1 MDNEKLNSNTKEK
14 RVLDS
19 VEAAQYLGIS
29 YWLIR
34 KLVREKKIPYYK
46 IESKTLFT
54 KEILDKYIQDSL
66 EEPKK
71 KVKYSF
77 DNHIFKTQYV
87 FENISNPTNDILK
100 YTAYL
105 TSNNKYQ
112 IIEDFDP
119 SLENGSAKLA
129 VKSVSTFEDMI
140 VVEINWTKNSY
151 SIIVYKD
158 KSTLEN
164 STNN

>member
-1 MDNEKLNSNTKEK
+1 MNNEKLNSNTKEK

-66 EEPKK
+66 EEPRK
-71 KVKYSF
+71 KVEYSF
-77 DNHIFKTQYV
+77 D
-87 FENISNPTNDILK
+87 
-100 YTAYL
+100 
-105 TSNNKYQ
+105 
-112 IIEDFDP
+112 DF
-119 SLENGSAKLA
+119 
-129 VKSVSTFEDMI
+129 
-140 VVEINWTKNSY
+140 
-151 SIIVYKD
+151 
-158 KSTLEN
+158 
-164 STNN
+164 

>member
-19 VEAAQYLGIS
+19 IEAAQYLGIS

-77 DNHIFKTQYV
+77 D
-87 FENISNPTNDILK
+87 
-100 YTAYL
+100 
-105 TSNNKYQ
+105 
-112 IIEDFDP
+112 DF
-119 SLENGSAKLA
+119 
-129 VKSVSTFEDMI
+129 
-140 VVEINWTKNSY
+140 
-151 SIIVYKD
+151 
-158 KSTLEN
+158 
-164 STNN
+164 

>member
-1 MDNEKLNSNTKEK
+1 MSNEKLNSNTKEK

-19 VEAAQYLGIS
+19 IEAAQYLGIS

-71 KVKYSF
+71 KVEYSF
-77 DNHIFKTQYV
+77 D
-87 FENISNPTNDILK
+87 
-100 YTAYL
+100 
-105 TSNNKYQ
+105 
-112 IIEDFDP
+112 DF
-119 SLENGSAKLA
+119 
-129 VKSVSTFEDMI
+129 
-140 VVEINWTKNSY
+140 
-151 SIIVYKD
+151 
-158 KSTLEN
+158 
-164 STNN
+164 

>member
-19 VEAAQYLGIS
+19 IEAAQYLGIS

-66 EEPKK
+66 EEPRK
-71 KVKYSF
+71 KVEYSF
-77 DNHIFKTQYV
+77 D
-87 FENISNPTNDILK
+87 
-100 YTAYL
+100 
-105 TSNNKYQ
+105 
-112 IIEDFDP
+112 DF
-119 SLENGSAKLA
+119 
-129 VKSVSTFEDMI
+129 
-140 VVEINWTKNSY
+140 
-151 SIIVYKD
+151 
-158 KSTLEN
+158 
-164 STNN
+164 

>member
-1 MDNEKLNSNTKEK
+1 MNNEKLNSNTKEK

-34 KLVREKKIPYYK
+34 KLVRENKIPYYK

-71 KVKYSF
+71 KVKYTF
-77 DNHIFKTQYV
+77 DNF
-87 FENISNPTNDILK
+87 
-100 YTAYL
+100 
-105 TSNNKYQ
+105 
-112 IIEDFDP
+112 
-119 SLENGSAKLA
+119 
-129 VKSVSTFEDMI
+129 
-140 VVEINWTKNSY
+140 
-151 SIIVYKD
+151 
-158 KSTLEN
+158 
-164 STNN
+164 

>member
-1 MDNEKLNSNTKEK
+1 MNSEKLNENIKEK

-19 VEAAQYLGIS
+19 VEAAEYLGNS

-71 KVKYSF
+71 KVKYDF
-77 DNHIFKTQYV
+77 
-87 FENISNPTNDILK
+87 SN
-100 YTAYL
+100 
-105 TSNNKYQ
+105 
-112 IIEDFDP
+112 F
-119 SLENGSAKLA
+119 
-129 VKSVSTFEDMI
+129 
-140 VVEINWTKNSY
+140 
-151 SIIVYKD
+151 
-158 KSTLEN
+158 
-164 STNN
+164 

>member
-34 KLVREKKIPYYK
+34 KLVIEKKIPYYK

-77 DNHIFKTQYV
+77 D
-87 FENISNPTNDILK
+87 
-100 YTAYL
+100 
-105 TSNNKYQ
+105 
-112 IIEDFDP
+112 DF
-119 SLENGSAKLA
+119 
-129 VKSVSTFEDMI
+129 
-140 VVEINWTKNSY
+140 
-151 SIIVYKD
+151 
-158 KSTLEN
+158 
-164 STNN
+164 

>member
-1 MDNEKLNSNTKEK
+1 MNSENLNLETKEK

-71 KVKYSF
+71 KVKYTF
-77 DNHIFKTQYV
+77 DNF
-87 FENISNPTNDILK
+87 
-100 YTAYL
+100 
-105 TSNNKYQ
+105 
-112 IIEDFDP
+112 
-119 SLENGSAKLA
+119 
-129 VKSVSTFEDMI
+129 
-140 VVEINWTKNSY
+140 
-151 SIIVYKD
+151 
-158 KSTLEN
+158 
-164 STNN
+164 

>member
-46 IESKTLFT
+46 IESKTLFA

-66 EEPKK
+66 EEPRK
-71 KVKYSF
+71 KVEYSF
-77 DNHIFKTQYV
+77 D
-87 FENISNPTNDILK
+87 
-100 YTAYL
+100 
-105 TSNNKYQ
+105 
-112 IIEDFDP
+112 DF
-119 SLENGSAKLA
+119 
-129 VKSVSTFEDMI
+129 
-140 VVEINWTKNSY
+140 
-151 SIIVYKD
+151 
-158 KSTLEN
+158 
-164 STNN
+164 

>member
-66 EEPKK
+66 EETKK

-77 DNHIFKTQYV
+77 DNF
-87 FENISNPTNDILK
+87 
-100 YTAYL
+100 
-105 TSNNKYQ
+105 
-112 IIEDFDP
+112 
-119 SLENGSAKLA
+119 
-129 VKSVSTFEDMI
+129 
-140 VVEINWTKNSY
+140 
-151 SIIVYKD
+151 
-158 KSTLEN
+158 
-164 STNN
+164 

>member
-1 MDNEKLNSNTKEK
+1 MDNEKLNSNAKEK

-77 DNHIFKTQYV
+77 D
-87 FENISNPTNDILK
+87 
-100 YTAYL
+100 
-105 TSNNKYQ
+105 
-112 IIEDFDP
+112 DF
-119 SLENGSAKLA
+119 
-129 VKSVSTFEDMI
+129 
-140 VVEINWTKNSY
+140 
-151 SIIVYKD
+151 
-158 KSTLEN
+158 
-164 STNN
+164 

>member
-14 RVLDS
+14 RVLNS

-46 IESKTLFT
+46 IESKTVFT

-66 EEPKK
+66 EEPEK

-77 DNHIFKTQYV
+77 D
-87 FENISNPTNDILK
+87 
-100 YTAYL
+100 
-105 TSNNKYQ
+105 
-112 IIEDFDP
+112 DF
-119 SLENGSAKLA
+119 
-129 VKSVSTFEDMI
+129 
-140 VVEINWTKNSY
+140 
-151 SIIVYKD
+151 
-158 KSTLEN
+158 
-164 STNN
+164 

>member
-19 VEAAQYLGIS
+19 VEAADYLGIS

-71 KVKYSF
+71 KVEYSF
-77 DNHIFKTQYV
+77 D
-87 FENISNPTNDILK
+87 
-100 YTAYL
+100 
-105 TSNNKYQ
+105 
-112 IIEDFDP
+112 DF
-119 SLENGSAKLA
+119 
-129 VKSVSTFEDMI
+129 
-140 VVEINWTKNSY
+140 
-151 SIIVYKD
+151 
-158 KSTLEN
+158 
-164 STNN
+164 

>member
-14 RVLDS
+14 RVLNS

-66 EEPKK
+66 EEPRK
-71 KVKYSF
+71 KVEYSF
-77 DNHIFKTQYV
+77 D
-87 FENISNPTNDILK
+87 
-100 YTAYL
+100 
-105 TSNNKYQ
+105 
-112 IIEDFDP
+112 DF
-119 SLENGSAKLA
+119 
-129 VKSVSTFEDMI
+129 
-140 VVEINWTKNSY
+140 
-151 SIIVYKD
+151 
-158 KSTLEN
+158 
-164 STNN
+164 

>member
-1 MDNEKLNSNTKEK
+1 MSNEKLNSNTKEK

-77 DNHIFKTQYV
+77 D
-87 FENISNPTNDILK
+87 
-100 YTAYL
+100 
-105 TSNNKYQ
+105 
-112 IIEDFDP
+112 DF
-119 SLENGSAKLA
+119 
-129 VKSVSTFEDMI
+129 
-140 VVEINWTKNSY
+140 
-151 SIIVYKD
+151 
-158 KSTLEN
+158 
-164 STNN
+164 

>member
-71 KVKYSF
+71 KVEYSF
-77 DNHIFKTQYV
+77 
-87 FENISNPTNDILK
+87 ND
-100 YTAYL
+100 
-105 TSNNKYQ
+105 
-112 IIEDFDP
+112 F
-119 SLENGSAKLA
+119 
-129 VKSVSTFEDMI
+129 
-140 VVEINWTKNSY
+140 
-151 SIIVYKD
+151 
-158 KSTLEN
+158 
-164 STNN
+164 

>member
-71 KVKYSF
+71 KVKY
-77 DNHIFKTQYV
+77 
-87 FENISNPTNDILK
+87 
-100 YTAYL
+100 
-105 TSNNKYQ
+105 
-112 IIEDFDP
+112 DF
-119 SLENGSAKLA
+119 SH
-129 VKSVSTFEDMI
+129 F
-140 VVEINWTKNSY
+140 
-151 SIIVYKD
+151 
-158 KSTLEN
+158 
-164 STNN
+164 

>member
-34 KLVREKKIPYYK
+34 KLVREKKIPHYK

-71 KVKYSF
+71 KVKYTF
-77 DNHIFKTQYV
+77 DNF
-87 FENISNPTNDILK
+87 
-100 YTAYL
+100 
-105 TSNNKYQ
+105 
-112 IIEDFDP
+112 
-119 SLENGSAKLA
+119 
-129 VKSVSTFEDMI
+129 
-140 VVEINWTKNSY
+140 
-151 SIIVYKD
+151 
-158 KSTLEN
+158 
-164 STNN
+164 

>member
-1 MDNEKLNSNTKEK
+1 MNSENLNLETKEK

-71 KVKYSF
+71 KVKY
-77 DNHIFKTQYV
+77 
-87 FENISNPTNDILK
+87 
-100 YTAYL
+100 
-105 TSNNKYQ
+105 
-112 IIEDFDP
+112 DFSD
-119 SLENGSAKLA
+119 
-129 VKSVSTFEDMI
+129 F
-140 VVEINWTKNSY
+140 
-151 SIIVYKD
+151 
-158 KSTLEN
+158 
-164 STNN
+164 

>member
-1 MDNEKLNSNTKEK
+1 MNSENLNLDTKEK

-34 KLVREKKIPYYK
+34 KLVREKKIPHYK

-71 KVKYSF
+71 KVKYTF
-77 DNHIFKTQYV
+77 DNF
-87 FENISNPTNDILK
+87 
-100 YTAYL
+100 
-105 TSNNKYQ
+105 
-112 IIEDFDP
+112 
-119 SLENGSAKLA
+119 
-129 VKSVSTFEDMI
+129 
-140 VVEINWTKNSY
+140 
-151 SIIVYKD
+151 
-158 KSTLEN
+158 
-164 STNN
+164 

>member
-19 VEAAQYLGIS
+19 AEAAQYLGIS

-77 DNHIFKTQYV
+77 DNF
-87 FENISNPTNDILK
+87 
-100 YTAYL
+100 
-105 TSNNKYQ
+105 
-112 IIEDFDP
+112 
-119 SLENGSAKLA
+119 
-129 VKSVSTFEDMI
+129 
-140 VVEINWTKNSY
+140 
-151 SIIVYKD
+151 
-158 KSTLEN
+158 
-164 STNN
+164 

>member
-1 MDNEKLNSNTKEK
+1 MDNEKLNSNAKEK

-71 KVKYSF
+71 KVKYDF
-77 DNHIFKTQYV
+77 
-87 FENISNPTNDILK
+87 SN
-100 YTAYL
+100 
-105 TSNNKYQ
+105 
-112 IIEDFDP
+112 F
-119 SLENGSAKLA
+119 
-129 VKSVSTFEDMI
+129 
-140 VVEINWTKNSY
+140 
-151 SIIVYKD
+151 
-158 KSTLEN
+158 
-164 STNN
+164 